1 MKGMNDMF
9 KSVRRIQ
16 GMKCMKRMFETA
28 RRIQNIEI
36 MKGMDA
42 MIASEGRVK
51 I

>member
-1 MKGMNDMF
+1 MNDMF

>member
-1 MKGMNDMF
+1 MF
-9 KSVRRIQ
+9 ESVRRIQ

>member
-1 MKGMNDMF
+1 MF
-9 KSVRRIQ
+9 EFVRWIQ
-16 GMKCMKRMFETA
+16 SIEGGECINGMFETA